1 MCLSHRSLHGTTVKE
16 ASLHNEALE
25 GSRTSYTTR
34 NGVAMYA
41 DELQSG
47 TSYDYENRLTS
58 LSGGCAYTYAP
69 TGERVNDTCQTG
81 HVSLYD
87 SASGG
92 SSNLVAQYNT
102 TGGLQAWYL
111 QVDSL
116 DTPIRMVT
124 PSGTYAY
131 AVDGPGSLDRLTDTG
146 GATVE
151 TYTYDPWGLTSASGS
166 VTNPFQFTGRTLEP
180 SGLYD
185 YRARSYDPSENGAH
199 RFLSQDPAGGG
210 YAYVG
215 DSPAN
220 FVDPT
225 GMKAC
230 DAQGRCWYHNAPPAS
245 PPSAGPPSAQSGPVW
260 TDSCTFS
267 LVMFI
272 VAAAFAWMGLMV
284 DQGLAQAVWMAHTS
298 WAAGAAWE
306 AATHSVWTMINLL
319 ISIGWF
325 VISNLPWWQSFVAG
339 ASFASDVI
347 PLALAARAVV
357 FGIQLGIF
365 LVGLHANNCI

>member
-1 MCLSHRSLHGTTVKE
+1 MVHPWRPPSCPWKAPPYRAT
-16 ASLHNEALE
+16 
-25 GSRTSYTTR
+25 
-34 NGVAMYA
+34 A
-41 DELQSG
+41 D
-47 TSYDYENRLTS
+47 
-58 LSGGCAYTYAP
+58 TYAYDAWGNTVSSSGHLANPLQYAAAVYDP
-69 TGERVNDTCQTG
+69 TT
-81 HVSLYD
+81 SLYD
-87 SASGG
+87 MRARFYDPASGG
-92 SSNLVAQYNT
+92 
-102 TGGLQAWYL
+102 G
-111 QVDSL
+111 
-116 DTPIRMVT
+116 
-124 PSGTYAY
+124 
-131 AVDGPGSLDRLTDTG
+131 
-146 GATVE
+146 
-151 TYTYDPWGLTSASGS
+151 
-166 VTNPFQFTGRTLEP
+166 
-180 SGLYD
+180 
-185 YRARSYDPSENGAH
+185 H
-199 RFLSQDPAGGG
+199 RFLSPDPLGGG